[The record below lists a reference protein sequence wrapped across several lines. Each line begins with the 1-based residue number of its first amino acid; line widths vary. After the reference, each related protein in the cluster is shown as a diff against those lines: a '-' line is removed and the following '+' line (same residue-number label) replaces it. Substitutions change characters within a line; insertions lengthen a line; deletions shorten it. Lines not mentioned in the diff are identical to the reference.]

1 MPIERN
7 NSFHLMLSD
16 EEMKLL
22 RLLAERE
29 GLNASDYLR
38 LLLRQSAGAPPHLA
52 QLLRLG
58 AALGDKLDLS
68 KLMETRTAPKSKK
81 KK

>member
-16 EEMKLL
+16 EETKLL

-38 LLLRQSAGAPPHLA
+38 LLLRQSASAPPHIA

-58 AALGDKLDLS
+58 AALGDELDLS
-68 KLMETRTAPKSKK
+68 KLATRYQPTRKK